1 MVKAAVFDTTLTTS
15 ITFRMTM
22 ITFCF
27 VQPAWFAR
35 CWLSIAP
42 AAAGVPVGS
51 LADKQ
56 LQTR

>member
-27 VQPAWFAR
+27 VQPAWFAG
-35 CWLSIAP
+35 CWLPIAP
-42 AAAGVPVGS
+42 AAAGVPVDP
-51 LADKQ
+51 LANK
-56 LQTR
+56 